1 MAPGHVDDA
10 TIIHVESDRSPADAD
25 TVLGRPAR
33 AALGATAAHPVRP
46 AEARLRF
53 RLPNGEEILLDQ
65 PHQLGRRPRPPR
77 IASGSP
83 ARLIQVTSPTSAVS
97 GTHLEIRQEGSS
109 VVVTDLG
116 STNGTIV
123 IPPRGRRQRLHSGQ
137 SLTVLPGTTVDIG
150 DGNIIEILPAAG
162 TTPAQ

>member
-1 MAPGHVDDA
+1 M
-10 TIIHVESDRSPADAD
+10 IHAGGNQSPADAD

-33 AALGATAAHPVRP
+33 ATPRAAAAHPVRP

-53 RLPNGEEILLDQ
+53 RLPNGEEIPLDR
-65 PHQLGRRPRPPR
+65 PSHVGRRPRPPR
-77 IASGSP
+77 IASGAP
-83 ARLIQVTSPTSAVS
+83 ARLVNVDSPTSAVS

-116 STNGTIV
+116 STNGSIV
-123 IPPRGRRQRLHSGQ
+123 IPPRGRRLRLHPGQ